1 MKLNTPNIIT
11 IIRFI
16 IAPVSLYLLISDNSH
31 LKITACF
38 LFVLGAFTDYLDGY
52 FARKYSQITSEG
64 KFFDPLADKILTLSA
79 FIGFIVLG
87 IVNFWMVLIIFLRDF
102 GTTLLRVYSDKKGI
116 EFKTSFSAKLKTFFQ
131 MLFIAY
137 ILALIY
143 MVNCECIFDDIN
155 ALNELLYSNL
165 TYYLMLGLTLFTIWT
180 AIEYIIQL
188 LKLRK

>member
-11 IIRFI
+11 IIRFV
-16 IAPVSLYLLISDNSH
+16 IAPVSLYLLISDNGY

-52 FARKYSQITSEG
+52 FARKYGQITSEG

-87 IVNFWMVLIIFLRDF
+87 IVNFWMVLIIFIRDF

-188 LKLRK
+188 LKLKK